1 MSELED
7 LESKG
12 SLVEGNPE
20 DKGIGEYGNTKGL
33 SALKKEYNAIIGSKR
48 QQNDLKVVSEIGKK
62 IDAGELGDIPL
73 ERLLVVDQKMR
84 PQQIEGRHEHTVTF
98 MDWAK
103 KMTVEL
109 EKYQDIDEK

>member
-1 MSELED
+1 MNQED
-7 LESKG
+7 FSKG
-12 SLVEGNPE
+12 SLIREHPE
-20 DKGIGEYGNTKGL
+20 DKGIGKYGKTKGI
-33 SALKKEYNAIIGSKR
+33 SALTKEYNAIIGTKR
-48 QQNDLKVVSEIGKK
+48 QQNDLKVVHKIGEKIKK
-62 IDAGELGDIPL
+62 GELDGIPL

-84 PQQIEGRHEHTVTF
+84 PQKIEGKHEHTVTF